1 MLTYKGRKALIVALL
16 CACLSLAVLAGA
28 LADGAYLLD
37 EPATSSVQAVYWQI
51 ERIEIDAPQTSAHR
65 AFEASSSVSGV
76 QPVSDEDALAGYE
89 MEELLAQGASIGV
102 EITRTVTGARVEH
115 VYTWS
120 TLPVYARGDVDLAL
134 SSEVLAAEDARI
146 DTYMDV
152 YLSGERI
159 GRISADSKIGTPAE
173 REIVVSLPESARD
186 GAKVRL
192 SFIVRDMNEAIRAQ
206 VSYDLT
212 AHAGSVLPTP
222 TPVPTPEPTP
232 TPTPTPVPTAEP
244 TPAPTAEPT
253 PVPTAEPTPAPT
265 AEPTPAPTAEPTPA
279 PTAEPTPVP
288 TAEPTPAPTA
298 EPTPVPT
305 AEPTPVPTAEPT
317 PVPTAEPT
325 PVPTAEATPAE
336 AMPVEATPV
345 EATPVEATPVEAT
358 PVEATPVEATP
369 VEATPAEATPVEAT
383 PVEATPAD
391 ATGAEAVAAF
401 ALADDEV
408 SAESEATAIP
418 TATPEPEATAIPTAT
433 PEPEATAIPTATPE
447 PEATAIPTATP
458 EPEVTDA
465 PSTGSDAQAGGFP
478 WWILIAVLAVVV
490 VGAVSFVTVKKRKS

>member
-37 EPATSSVQAVYWQI
+37 EPTTSSVQAVYWQI

-244 TPAPTAEPT
+244 TPVPTAKPTPAPTAEPTPVPTAEPT

-279 PTAEPTPVP
+279 PTAEPTP
-288 TAEPTPAPTA
+288 E
-298 EPTPVPT
+298 
-305 AEPTPVPTAEPT
+305 PTAEPT

-345 EATPVEATPVEAT
+345 EATPVEATPA
-358 PVEATPVEATP
+358 
-369 VEATPAEATPVEAT
+369 
-383 PVEATPAD
+383 EATPAD

-458 EPEVTDA
+458 EPEATAVPTATPEPEVTDA

-478 WWILIAVLAVVV
+478 WWILIAVLAVIV
-490 VGAVSFVTVKKRKS
+490 VGTVSFVTVKKRKS

>member
-232 TPTPTPVPTAEP
+232 TPTPTPVPTPTPTPTPEP
-244 TPAPTAEPT
+244 TPTPTPTPEPT
-253 PVPTAEPTPAPT
+253 PTPTPTPA
-265 AEPTPAPTAEPTPA
+265 
-279 PTAEPTPVP
+279 P

-358 PVEATPVEATP
+358 PVEATPA
-369 VEATPAEATPVEAT
+369 
-383 PVEATPAD
+383 EATPAD

>member
-37 EPATSSVQAVYWQI
+37 EPAATSVQAVYWQI

-253 PVPTAEPTPAPT
+253 PAPTAEPTPAPT

-305 AEPTPVPTAEPT
+305 AE
-317 PVPTAEPT
+317 
-325 PVPTAEATPAE
+325 ATPA
-336 AMPVEATPV
+336 EATPV
-345 EATPVEATPVEAT
+345 EATPA
-358 PVEATPVEATP
+358 EATP

-478 WWILIAVLAVVV
+478 WWILIAVLAVIV
-490 VGAVSFVTVKKRKS
+490 VGTVSFVTVKKRKS

>member
-37 EPATSSVQAVYWQI
+37 EPTATSVQAVYWQI

-89 MEELLAQGASIGV
+89 MEELLMQGACIDV
-102 EITRTVTGARVEH
+102 EITRKVTGARVEH

-134 SSEVLAAEDARI
+134 SSEVLASEDARI

-159 GRISADSKIGTPAE
+159 GRISADSKIDTPAE

-192 SFIVRDMNEAIRAQ
+192 SFIVRDMNDAIRAQ

-232 TPTPTPVPTAEP
+232 TPTPTPEPTPTPTPTPEPTAEP
-244 TPAPTAEPT
+244 TPEPTAEPT
-253 PVPTAEPTPAPT
+253 PEPTAEPTAEPTPEPT
-265 AEPTPAPTAEPTPA
+265 AEPTPEPTAEPTPE
-279 PTAEPTPVP
+279 PTAEPL
-288 TAEPTPAPTA
+288 
-298 EPTPVPT
+298 
-305 AEPTPVPTAEPT
+305 
-317 PVPTAEPT
+317 
-325 PVPTAEATPAE
+325 
-336 AMPVEATPV
+336 
-345 EATPVEATPVEAT
+345 
-358 PVEATPVEATP
+358 P
-369 VEATPAEATPVEAT
+369 VEATPAEATPAEAT
-383 PVEATPAD
+383 PAEATPAEATPAD
-391 ATGAEAVAAF
+391 ATGTEAVAAF
-401 ALADDEV
+401 ALADVEV
-408 SAESEATAIP
+408 SAEPEATAIP

-458 EPEVTDA
+458 EPEATSA
-465 PSTGSDAQAGGFP
+465 PSTGVDAQAGGFP
-478 WWILIAVLAVVV
+478 WWVLIAVLAVVII
-490 VGAVSFVTVKKRKS
+490 GAVSFVTVKKRRS

>member
-37 EPATSSVQAVYWQI
+37 EPTTSSVQAVYWQI

-288 TAEPTPAPTA
+288 TAEPTP
-298 EPTPVPT
+298 
-305 AEPTPVPTAEPT
+305 VPTAEPT

>member
-37 EPATSSVQAVYWQI
+37 EPTTSSVQAVYWQI

-244 TPAPTAEPT
+244 TPVPTAKPTPAPTAEPTPVPTAEPT

-265 AEPTPAPTAEPTPA
+265 AEPTPAPTAEPTP
-279 PTAEPTPVP
+279 E
-288 TAEPTPAPTA
+288 
-298 EPTPVPT
+298 
-305 AEPTPVPTAEPT
+305 PTAEPT

-345 EATPVEATPVEAT
+345 EATPVEATPA
-358 PVEATPVEATP
+358 
-369 VEATPAEATPVEAT
+369 
-383 PVEATPAD
+383 EATPAD

-458 EPEVTDA
+458 EPEATAVPTATPEPEVTDA

-478 WWILIAVLAVVV
+478 WWILIAVLAVIV
-490 VGAVSFVTVKKRKS
+490 VGTVSFVTVKKRKS

>member
-37 EPATSSVQAVYWQI
+37 EPTTSSVQAVYWQI
-51 ERIEIDAPQTSAHR
+51 ERIEIDAPQASAHR

-253 PVPTAEPTPAPT
+253 P
-265 AEPTPAPTAEPTPA
+265 A

-288 TAEPTPAPTA
+288 TPTPTPTPEPAPTPTPTPEPTPTPTPTPEPTPTPTPTPEPTPTPTPTPEPTA

-305 AEPTPVPTAEPT
+305 AEPTPVPT
-317 PVPTAEPT
+317 
-325 PVPTAEATPAE
+325 EATPAE
-336 AMPVEATPV
+336 AAPVEATPAEATPAEATPV
-345 EATPVEATPVEAT
+345 EATPAKATPA
-358 PVEATPVEATP
+358 EATP
-369 VEATPAEATPVEAT
+369 VEATPAEATPA
-383 PVEATPAD
+383 EATPAD
-391 ATGAEAVAAF
+391 ATSAEAIAAF
-401 ALADDEV
+401 ALADVEV
-408 SAESEATAIP
+408 SA
-418 TATPEPEATAIPTAT
+418 EPEATAIPTAT

-478 WWILIAVLAVVV
+478 WWILIAVLAVIV
-490 VGAVSFVTVKKRKS
+490 VGTVSFVTVKKRKS

>member
-37 EPATSSVQAVYWQI
+37 EPTATSVQAVYWQI

-232 TPTPTPVPTAEP
+232 TPTPTPE
-244 TPAPTAEPT
+244 
-253 PVPTAEPTPAPT
+253 PTAEPTPAPT
-265 AEPTPAPTAEPTPA
+265 AEPTPAPTAEPTP
-279 PTAEPTPVP
+279 E
-288 TAEPTPAPTA
+288 
-298 EPTPVPT
+298 PT

-336 AMPVEATPV
+336 AMPVEATP
-345 EATPVEATPVEAT
+345 A
-358 PVEATPVEATP
+358 
-369 VEATPAEATPVEAT
+369 EATPAEATPVEAT
-383 PVEATPAD
+383 PAKATPAEATPAEATPVEATPAD
-391 ATGAEAVAAF
+391 ATSAEAVAAF

-408 SAESEATAIP
+408 SA
-418 TATPEPEATAIPTAT
+418 EPEATAIPTAT
-433 PEPEATAIPTATPE
+433 PEPEATAV
-447 PEATAIPTATP
+447 PTATP

-465 PSTGSDAQAGGFP
+465 PSTGSDAQAGRFP
-478 WWILIAVLAVVV
+478 WWILIAVLAVIV
-490 VGAVSFVTVKKRKS
+490 VGTVSFVTVKKRKS

>member
-288 TAEPTPAPTA
+288 TAEPTP
-298 EPTPVPT
+298 
-305 AEPTPVPTAEPT
+305 VPTAEPT

-336 AMPVEATPV
+336 AM
-345 EATPVEATPVEAT
+345 PVEATPVEAT

>member
-37 EPATSSVQAVYWQI
+37 EPTATSVQAVYWQI
-51 ERIEIDAPQTSAHR
+51 ERIEIDAPQASAHR

-232 TPTPTPVPTAEP
+232 TPTPTPEP
-244 TPAPTAEPT
+244 TPTPTPTPEPT
-253 PVPTAEPTPAPT
+253 PTPTPTPEPTPSRRPR
-265 AEPTPAPTAEPTPA
+265 PPLSRRPCLLRP
-279 PTAEPTPVP
+279 
-288 TAEPTPAPTA
+288 
-298 EPTPVPT
+298 
-305 AEPTPVPTAEPT
+305 
-317 PVPTAEPT
+317 
-325 PVPTAEATPAE
+325 
-336 AMPVEATPV
+336 
-345 EATPVEATPVEAT
+345 
-358 PVEATPVEATP
+358 
-369 VEATPAEATPVEAT
+369 
-383 PVEATPAD
+383 
-391 ATGAEAVAAF
+391 
-401 ALADDEV
+401 LR
-408 SAESEATAIP
+408 
-418 TATPEPEATAIPTAT
+418 
-433 PEPEATAIPTATPE
+433 
-447 PEATAIPTATP
+447 
-458 EPEVTDA
+458 
-465 PSTGSDAQAGGFP
+465 
-478 WWILIAVLAVVV
+478 
-490 VGAVSFVTVKKRKS
+490 RKLRP

>member
-37 EPATSSVQAVYWQI
+37 EPTTSSVQAVYWQI
-51 ERIEIDAPQTSAHR
+51 ERIEIDAPQASAHR

-232 TPTPTPVPTAEP
+232 TPTPTPEP
-244 TPAPTAEPT
+244 TPTPTPEPT
-253 PVPTAEPTPAPT
+253 PTPTPTPEPTPTPT
-265 AEPTPAPTAEPTPA
+265 PTPA
-279 PTAEPTPVP
+279 P

-336 AMPVEATPV
+336 AMPVEATPA
-345 EATPVEATPVEAT
+345 EATPA
-358 PVEATPVEATP
+358 EATPVEATP
-369 VEATPAEATPVEAT
+369 VEATPA
-383 PVEATPAD
+383 EATPAD

-408 SAESEATAIP
+408 SAEPEATAIP

-458 EPEVTDA
+458 EPEATAVPTATPEPEVTDA

-478 WWILIAVLAVVV
+478 WWILIAVLAVIV
-490 VGAVSFVTVKKRKS
+490 VGTVSFVTVKKHKS

>member
-253 PVPTAEPTPAPT
+253 PVPTAEPTP
-265 AEPTPAPTAEPTPA
+265 
-279 PTAEPTPVP
+279 
-288 TAEPTPAPTA
+288 
-298 EPTPVPT
+298 
-305 AEPTPVPTAEPT
+305 VPTAEPT

-447 PEATAIPTATP
+447 PE
-458 EPEVTDA
+458 VTDA

>member
-51 ERIEIDAPQTSAHR
+51 ERIEIDAPQASAHR

-232 TPTPTPVPTAEP
+232 TPTPTPEP
-244 TPAPTAEPT
+244 TPTPTPEPT
-253 PVPTAEPTPAPT
+253 PTPTPTPEPTPTPT
-265 AEPTPAPTAEPTPA
+265 PTPA
-279 PTAEPTPVP
+279 P

-336 AMPVEATPV
+336 AMPVEATPA
-345 EATPVEATPVEAT
+345 EATPA
-358 PVEATPVEATP
+358 EATPVEATP
-369 VEATPAEATPVEAT
+369 VEATPA
-383 PVEATPAD
+383 EATPAD

-408 SAESEATAIP
+408 SAEPEATAIP

-458 EPEVTDA
+458 EPEATAVPTATPEPEVTDA

-478 WWILIAVLAVVV
+478 WWILIAVLAVIV
-490 VGAVSFVTVKKRKS
+490 VGTVSFVTVKKHKS

>member
-37 EPATSSVQAVYWQI
+37 EPTTSSVQAVYWQI

-244 TPAPTAEPT
+244 TP
-253 PVPTAEPTPAPT
+253 VPTAK
-265 AEPTPAPTAEPTPA
+265 
-279 PTAEPTPVP
+279 
-288 TAEPTPAPTA
+288 PTPAPTA

-345 EATPVEATPVEAT
+345 EATPVEATPA
-358 PVEATPVEATP
+358 
-369 VEATPAEATPVEAT
+369 
-383 PVEATPAD
+383 EATPAD

-458 EPEVTDA
+458 EPEATAVPTATPEPEVTDA

-478 WWILIAVLAVVV
+478 WWILIAVLAVIV
-490 VGAVSFVTVKKRKS
+490 VGTVSFVTVKKRKS

>member
-288 TAEPTPAPTA
+288 TAEPTP
-298 EPTPVPT
+298 
-305 AEPTPVPTAEPT
+305 VPTAEPT

>member
-253 PVPTAEPTPAPT
+253 PVPTAEPTP
-265 AEPTPAPTAEPTPA
+265 
-279 PTAEPTPVP
+279 V
-288 TAEPTPAPTA
+288 PTA

>member
-37 EPATSSVQAVYWQI
+37 EPTATSVQAVYWQI

-102 EITRTVTGARVEH
+102 EITRAVTGARVEH

-232 TPTPTPVPTAEP
+232 TPTPTPEP
-244 TPAPTAEPT
+244 TPTPTST
-253 PVPTAEPTPAPT
+253 PVPT

-288 TAEPTPAPTA
+288 TAE
-298 EPTPVPT
+298 
-305 AEPTPVPTAEPT
+305 
-317 PVPTAEPT
+317 
-325 PVPTAEATPAE
+325 ATPAE
-336 AMPVEATPV
+336 AM
-345 EATPVEATPVEAT
+345 PVEAT

-418 TATPEPEATAIPTAT
+418 TATPEPE
-433 PEPEATAIPTATPE
+433 
-447 PEATAIPTATP
+447 
-458 EPEVTDA
+458 VTDA

-478 WWILIAVLAVVV
+478 WWILIAVLAVIV
-490 VGAVSFVTVKKRKS
+490 VGTVSFVTVKKRKS

>member
-232 TPTPTPVPTAEP
+232 TPTPTPEP
-244 TPAPTAEPT
+244 TPTPTPTPEPT
-253 PVPTAEPTPAPT
+253 PTPTPEPTPTPT
-265 AEPTPAPTAEPTPA
+265 PTPEPTPTPTPTPA
-279 PTAEPTPVP
+279 P

-336 AMPVEATPV
+336 AMPVEATPA
-345 EATPVEATPVEAT
+345 EATPA
-358 PVEATPVEATP
+358 EATPVEATP
-369 VEATPAEATPVEAT
+369 VEATPA
-383 PVEATPAD
+383 EATPAD

-408 SAESEATAIP
+408 SAEPEATAIP

-458 EPEVTDA
+458 EPEATAVPTATPEPEVTDA

-478 WWILIAVLAVVV
+478 WWILIAVLAVIV
-490 VGAVSFVTVKKRKS
+490 VGTVSFVTVKKHKS

>member
-37 EPATSSVQAVYWQI
+37 EPTATSVQAVYWQI

-253 PVPTAEPTPAPT
+253 LVPTAEPTPVPTAEPTPV
-265 AEPTPAPTAEPTPA
+265 PTAEPTPA

-305 AEPTPVPTAEPT
+305 AE
-317 PVPTAEPT
+317 
-325 PVPTAEATPAE
+325 ATPAE

-345 EATPVEATPVEAT
+345 EATPA
-358 PVEATPVEATP
+358 EATP

>member
-37 EPATSSVQAVYWQI
+37 EPTTSSVQAVYWQI
-51 ERIEIDAPQTSAHR
+51 ERIEIDAPQASAHR

-232 TPTPTPVPTAEP
+232 TPTPTPEP
-244 TPAPTAEPT
+244 TPTPTPTPEPT
-253 PVPTAEPTPAPT
+253 PTPTPEPTPTPT
-265 AEPTPAPTAEPTPA
+265 PTPEPTPTPTPTPA
-279 PTAEPTPVP
+279 P

-336 AMPVEATPV
+336 AMPVEATPA
-345 EATPVEATPVEAT
+345 EATPA
-358 PVEATPVEATP
+358 EATPVEATP
-369 VEATPAEATPVEAT
+369 VEATPA
-383 PVEATPAD
+383 EATPAD

-408 SAESEATAIP
+408 SAEPEATAIP

-458 EPEVTDA
+458 EPEATAVPTATPEPEVTDA

-478 WWILIAVLAVVV
+478 WWILIAVLAVIV
-490 VGAVSFVTVKKRKS
+490 VGTVSFVTVKKHKS

>member
-37 EPATSSVQAVYWQI
+37 EPTATSVQAVYWQI
-51 ERIEIDAPQTSAHR
+51 ERIEIDAPQASAHR

-232 TPTPTPVPTAEP
+232 TPTPTPEP
-244 TPAPTAEPT
+244 TPTPTPTPEPT
-253 PVPTAEPTPAPT
+253 PTPTPTPEPTPTPT
-265 AEPTPAPTAEPTPA
+265 
-279 PTAEPTPVP
+279 PTPVP

-305 AEPTPVPTAEPT
+305 EATPAEAAPVEATP
-317 PVPTAEPT
+317 
-325 PVPTAEATPAE
+325 AEATPAE
-336 AMPVEATPV
+336 ATPVEATPV

-358 PVEATPVEATP
+358 PVEATPAEATSVEATP

-433 PEPEATAIPTATPE
+433 PEPEATAV
-447 PEATAIPTATP
+447 PTATP

-478 WWILIAVLAVVV
+478 WWILIAVLAVIV
-490 VGAVSFVTVKKRKS
+490 VGTVSFVTVKKHKS

>member
-37 EPATSSVQAVYWQI
+37 EPTTSSVQAVYWQI
-51 ERIEIDAPQTSAHR
+51 ERIEIDAPQASAHR

-232 TPTPTPVPTAEP
+232 TPTPTPA
-244 TPAPTAEPT
+244 
-253 PVPTAEPTPAPT
+253 
-265 AEPTPAPTAEPTPA
+265 
-279 PTAEPTPVP
+279 P

-336 AMPVEATPV
+336 AMPVEATPA
-345 EATPVEATPVEAT
+345 EATPA
-358 PVEATPVEATP
+358 EATPVEATP
-369 VEATPAEATPVEAT
+369 VEATPA
-383 PVEATPAD
+383 EATPAD

-408 SAESEATAIP
+408 SAEPEATAIP

-458 EPEVTDA
+458 EPEATAVPTATPEPEVTDA

-478 WWILIAVLAVVV
+478 WWILIAVLAVIV
-490 VGAVSFVTVKKRKS
+490 VGTVSFVTVKKHKS

>member
-37 EPATSSVQAVYWQI
+37 EPTTSSVQAVYWQI

-244 TPAPTAEPT
+244 TP
-253 PVPTAEPTPAPT
+253 VPTAEPTPAPT

-279 PTAEPTPVP
+279 PTAEPTP
-288 TAEPTPAPTA
+288 E
-298 EPTPVPT
+298 
-305 AEPTPVPTAEPT
+305 PTAEPT

-345 EATPVEATPVEAT
+345 EATPVEATPA
-358 PVEATPVEATP
+358 
-369 VEATPAEATPVEAT
+369 
-383 PVEATPAD
+383 EATPAD

-458 EPEVTDA
+458 EPEATAVPTATPEPEVTDA

-478 WWILIAVLAVVV
+478 WWILIAVLAVIV
-490 VGAVSFVTVKKRKS
+490 VGTVSFVTVKKRKS

>member
-244 TPAPTAEPT
+244 TP
-253 PVPTAEPTPAPT
+253 
-265 AEPTPAPTAEPTPA
+265 
-279 PTAEPTPVP
+279 
-288 TAEPTPAPTA
+288 
-298 EPTPVPT
+298 
-305 AEPTPVPTAEPT
+305 
-317 PVPTAEPT
+317 VPTAEPT

>member
-253 PVPTAEPTPAPT
+253 PVPTAEPTPVPT
-265 AEPTPAPTAEPTPA
+265 AEPTPA
-279 PTAEPTPVP
+279 P

>member
-265 AEPTPAPTAEPTPA
+265 AEPTPAPTAEPTP
-279 PTAEPTPVP
+279 
-288 TAEPTPAPTA
+288 
-298 EPTPVPT
+298 
-305 AEPTPVPTAEPT
+305 VPTAEPT

-345 EATPVEATPVEAT
+345 ET
-358 PVEATPVEATP
+358 TP

>member
-37 EPATSSVQAVYWQI
+37 EPTTSSVQAVYWQI
-51 ERIEIDAPQTSAHR
+51 ERIEIDAPQASAHR

-253 PVPTAEPTPAPT
+253 P
-265 AEPTPAPTAEPTPA
+265 A

-288 TAEPTPAPTA
+288 TPTPTPTPEPTA

-305 AEPTPVPTAEPT
+305 AEPTPVPT
-317 PVPTAEPT
+317 
-325 PVPTAEATPAE
+325 EATPAE
-336 AMPVEATPV
+336 AAPVEATPA
-345 EATPVEATPVEAT
+345 EATPA
-358 PVEATPVEATP
+358 EATP
-369 VEATPAEATPVEAT
+369 VEATPAEATPA
-383 PVEATPAD
+383 EATPAD
-391 ATGAEAVAAF
+391 ATSAEAIAAF
-401 ALADDEV
+401 ALADVEV
-408 SAESEATAIP
+408 SAEPEATAIP

-478 WWILIAVLAVVV
+478 WWILIAVLAVIV
-490 VGAVSFVTVKKRKS
+490 VGTVSFVTVKKRKS

>member
-16 CACLSLAVLAGA
+16 CACLSLAVLAGT

-232 TPTPTPVPTAEP
+232 TPTPTP
-244 TPAPTAEPT
+244 
-253 PVPTAEPTPAPT
+253 
-265 AEPTPAPTAEPTPA
+265 
-279 PTAEPTPVP
+279 
-288 TAEPTPAPTA
+288 APTA

-358 PVEATPVEATP
+358 P
-369 VEATPAEATPVEAT
+369 AEATPVEAT

-401 ALADDEV
+401 ALADVEV

-458 EPEVTDA
+458 EPEATAVPTATPEPEVTDA

-478 WWILIAVLAVVV
+478 WWILIAVLAVIV

>member
-37 EPATSSVQAVYWQI
+37 EPTATSVQAVYWQI

-232 TPTPTPVPTAEP
+232 TPTPTPE
-244 TPAPTAEPT
+244 
-253 PVPTAEPTPAPT
+253 PTAEPTPAPT

-279 PTAEPTPVP
+279 PTAEPTP
-288 TAEPTPAPTA
+288 APTA
-298 EPTPVPT
+298 EPTPEPT

-336 AMPVEATPV
+336 AMPVEATP
-345 EATPVEATPVEAT
+345 A
-358 PVEATPVEATP
+358 
-369 VEATPAEATPVEAT
+369 EATPAEATPVEAT
-383 PVEATPAD
+383 PAKATPAEATPAEATPVEATPAD
-391 ATGAEAVAAF
+391 ATSAEAVAAF

-408 SAESEATAIP
+408 SAEPEATAIP

-458 EPEVTDA
+458 EPEATAVPTATPEPEVTDA
-465 PSTGSDAQAGGFP
+465 PSTGSDAQAGRFP
-478 WWILIAVLAVVV
+478 WWILIAVLAVIV
-490 VGAVSFVTVKKRKS
+490 VGTVSFVTVKKRKS

>member
-16 CACLSLAVLAGA
+16 CACLSLAVLAGT

-37 EPATSSVQAVYWQI
+37 EPTATSVQAVYWQI

-253 PVPTAEPTPAPT
+253 PAPT
-265 AEPTPAPTAEPTPA
+265 AEPTPA
-279 PTAEPTPVP
+279 
-288 TAEPTPAPTA
+288 
-298 EPTPVPT
+298 
-305 AEPTPVPTAEPT
+305 PTAEPT

-358 PVEATPVEATP
+358 PAEATP

-447 PEATAIPTATP
+447 PEATAVPTATP

-478 WWILIAVLAVVV
+478 WWILIAVLAVIV
-490 VGAVSFVTVKKRKS
+490 VGTVSFVTVKKRKS

>member
-37 EPATSSVQAVYWQI
+37 EPTATSVQAVYWQI

-253 PVPTAEPTPAPT
+253 P
-265 AEPTPAPTAEPTPA
+265 A

-288 TAEPTPAPTA
+288 TPTPTPTPEPAPTPTPTPEPTPTPTPTPEPTPTPTPTPEPTPTPTPTPEPTA

-305 AEPTPVPTAEPT
+305 AEPTPVPT
-317 PVPTAEPT
+317 
-325 PVPTAEATPAE
+325 EATPAE
-336 AMPVEATPV
+336 AAPVEATPAEATPAEATPV
-345 EATPVEATPVEAT
+345 EATPAKATPA
-358 PVEATPVEATP
+358 EATP
-369 VEATPAEATPVEAT
+369 VEATPAEATPA
-383 PVEATPAD
+383 EATPAD
-391 ATGAEAVAAF
+391 ATSAEAIAAF
-401 ALADDEV
+401 ALADVEV
-408 SAESEATAIP
+408 SA
-418 TATPEPEATAIPTAT
+418 EPEATAIPTAT

-478 WWILIAVLAVVV
+478 WWILIAVLAVIV
-490 VGAVSFVTVKKRKS
+490 VGTVSFVTVKKRKS

>member
-37 EPATSSVQAVYWQI
+37 EPTATSVQAVYWQI

-232 TPTPTPVPTAEP
+232 TPTPTPEPTAEP
-244 TPAPTAEPT
+244 TPA
-253 PVPTAEPTPAPT
+253 
-265 AEPTPAPTAEPTPA
+265 
-279 PTAEPTPVP
+279 P

-336 AMPVEATPV
+336 AMPVEATP
-345 EATPVEATPVEAT
+345 A
-358 PVEATPVEATP
+358 
-369 VEATPAEATPVEAT
+369 EATPAEATPVEAT
-383 PVEATPAD
+383 PAKATPAEATPAEATPVEATPAD
-391 ATGAEAVAAF
+391 ATSAEAVAAF

-408 SAESEATAIP
+408 SAEPEATAIP

-458 EPEVTDA
+458 EPEATAVPTATPEPEVTDA
-465 PSTGSDAQAGGFP
+465 PSTGSDAQAGRFP
-478 WWILIAVLAVVV
+478 WWILIAVLAVIV
-490 VGAVSFVTVKKRKS
+490 VGTVSFVTVKKRKS

>member
-1 MLTYKGRKALIVALL
+1 MLMYKGRKGLLAALL

-37 EPATSSVQAVYWQI
+37 EPTATSVQAVYWQI

-159 GRISADSKIGTPAE
+159 GRISADSKIDTPAE

-192 SFIVRDMNEAIRAQ
+192 SFIVRDMNDAIRAQ

-232 TPTPTPVPTAEP
+232 TPTPTPEPTPTPTPTPEPTAEP
-244 TPAPTAEPT
+244 TPEPTAEPT
-253 PVPTAEPTPAPT
+253 PEPTAEPTAEPTPEPT
-265 AEPTPAPTAEPTPA
+265 AEPTPEPTAEPTPE
-279 PTAEPTPVP
+279 PTAEPTPEP
-288 TAEPTPAPTA
+288 TAEPTPEPTA
-298 EPTPVPT
+298 EPL
-305 AEPTPVPTAEPT
+305 
-317 PVPTAEPT
+317 
-325 PVPTAEATPAE
+325 
-336 AMPVEATPV
+336 
-345 EATPVEATPVEAT
+345 
-358 PVEATPVEATP
+358 P
-369 VEATPAEATPVEAT
+369 VEATPAEATPAEAT
-383 PVEATPAD
+383 PAEATPAEATPAD
-391 ATGAEAVAAF
+391 ATGTEAVAAF
-401 ALADDEV
+401 ALADVEV
-408 SAESEATAIP
+408 SAEPEATAIP

-458 EPEVTDA
+458 EPEATAIPTATPEPEATSA
-465 PSTGSDAQAGGFP
+465 PSTGVDAQAGGFP
-478 WWILIAVLAVVV
+478 WWILIAVLAVVII
-490 VGAVSFVTVKKRKS
+490 GAVSFVTVKKRRS

>member
-253 PVPTAEPTPAPT
+253 P
-265 AEPTPAPTAEPTPA
+265 A

>member
-37 EPATSSVQAVYWQI
+37 EPTTSSVQAVYWQI
-51 ERIEIDAPQTSAHR
+51 ERIEIDAPQASAHR

-232 TPTPTPVPTAEP
+232 TPTPTPA
-244 TPAPTAEPT
+244 
-253 PVPTAEPTPAPT
+253 
-265 AEPTPAPTAEPTPA
+265 
-279 PTAEPTPVP
+279 P

-336 AMPVEATPV
+336 AMPVEATPA
-345 EATPVEATPVEAT
+345 EATPA
-358 PVEATPVEATP
+358 EATPVEATP
-369 VEATPAEATPVEAT
+369 VEATPA
-383 PVEATPAD
+383 EATPAD

-408 SAESEATAIP
+408 SA
-418 TATPEPEATAIPTAT
+418 EPEATAIPTAT

-447 PEATAIPTATP
+447 PEATAVPTATP

-478 WWILIAVLAVVV
+478 WWILIAVLAVIV
-490 VGAVSFVTVKKRKS
+490 VGTVSFVTVKKHKS

>member
-37 EPATSSVQAVYWQI
+37 EPAATSVQAVYWQI

-253 PVPTAEPTPAPT
+253 P
-265 AEPTPAPTAEPTPA
+265 A

-305 AEPTPVPTAEPT
+305 AE
-317 PVPTAEPT
+317 
-325 PVPTAEATPAE
+325 ATPA
-336 AMPVEATPV
+336 EATPV
-345 EATPVEATPVEAT
+345 EATPA
-358 PVEATPVEATP
+358 EATP

-478 WWILIAVLAVVV
+478 WWILIAVLAVIV
-490 VGAVSFVTVKKRKS
+490 VGTVSFVTVKKRKS

>member
-16 CACLSLAVLAGA
+16 CACLSLAVLAGT

-232 TPTPTPVPTAEP
+232 TPTPTP
-244 TPAPTAEPT
+244 TPA
-253 PVPTAEPTPAPT
+253 
-265 AEPTPAPTAEPTPA
+265 
-279 PTAEPTPVP
+279 
-288 TAEPTPAPTA
+288 
-298 EPTPVPT
+298 
-305 AEPTPVPTAEPT
+305 PTAEPT

-336 AMPVEATPV
+336 AM
-345 EATPVEATPVEAT
+345 PVEAT

-401 ALADDEV
+401 ALADVEV

-458 EPEVTDA
+458 EPEATAVPTATPEPEVTDA

-478 WWILIAVLAVVV
+478 WWILIAVLAVIV